1 MIELYIVRHGQTP
14 WNAERRI
21 QGSTDIR
28 LLEEG
33 RQMAKVTGET
43 WEKAGLT
50 FDAVYSS
57 PLNRAY
63 ETAQLVSGYTGLPIV
78 IDQRLRELNF
88 GCLEGKIYLHLY
100 DAEYDSAHGTFFS
113 RPELYETP
121 ENGESLQEICD
132 RGKEFLEDILSK
144 HSDGQRILIV
154 AHGAMNKALL
164 KNIRGLEIKD
174 FWAGDLQKNCG
185 VTIVQLD
192 GQNYKIVEEGA
203 TFY

>member
-14 WNAERRI
+14 WNAARKI
-21 QGSTDIR
+21 QGSTDIQ

-33 RQMAKVTGET
+33 REMAKITGEA
-43 WEKAGLT
+43 WKAAGLK

-63 ETAQLVSGYTGLPIV
+63 ETAQLVSGYTGLPI
-78 IDQRLRELNF
+78 IRDERLRELNF
-88 GCLEGKIYLHLY
+88 GILEGQTYLHLY
-100 DAEYDSAHGTFFS
+100 DVAYDAAHGSFFS

-121 ENGESLQEICD
+121 ENGESLEEICG
-132 RGKEFLEDILSK
+132 RGKDFLTDIVSK
-144 HSDGQRILIV
+144 HGDGQRILIV
-154 AHGAMNKALL
+154 AHGAMNKAIL

-192 GQNYKIVEEGA
+192 GANHKIVAEGE

>member
-14 WNAERRI
+14 WNAARKI
-21 QGSTDIR
+21 QGSTDVL

-33 RQMAKVTGET
+33 REMARITGKA
-43 WEKAGLT
+43 WEEAGLR

-63 ETAQLVSGYTGLPIV
+63 ETAQLVSGHTGIPV
-78 IDQRLRELNF
+78 VVDQRLRELNF

-100 DAEYDSAHGTFFS
+100 DAEYDPDHGTFFS
-113 RPELYETP
+113 RPERYKTP
-121 ENGESLQEICD
+121 ENGESLEEICA
-132 RGKEFLEDILSK
+132 RGKDFLEDILSK

-154 AHGAMNKALL
+154 AHGAMNKALM
-164 KNIRGLEIKD
+164 KNIRGTEIKD
-174 FWAGDLQKNCG
+174 FWAGELQKNCG

-192 GQNYKIVEEGA
+192 GGDYKIVEQCA
-203 TFY
+203 IFY